1 MKKIFMLFGAL
12 MLMLNV
18 ATAQDCPFR
27 VKFEVTPASCYNN
40 GKVAYAMTNSSGE
53 VITSAG
59 SFTEVRAYYIEQG
72 DTAKHYSGRYLVNA
86 SGNMVYPNGWDTL
99 TVDYGTYTIGVEALC
114 WDGSTF
120 VKKDTQTVLTIPTT
134 YVKPSASSLYVTA
147 NTEDGFG
154 RRPSLNCVNT
164 GRVQLKIEDGRFP
177 YTVFVVNHNTGDT
190 LRVDTFDEPQY
201 TGTDL
206 TLYNYKDYYT
216 FDSLPPGDWDFYLVD
231 GCDYGLPRTGQKVEV
246 VDYPLLDYV
255 EVYASSGNMHDS
267 NVVKI
272 NAVLDKDYAYYNK
285 LLPDHVEYRF
295 TYDGVPSSDW
305 KPFPPVL
312 NGFRALL
319 TDTLASANQYC
330 DIWGKDIKLEYHRKY
345 CNDAVISKTFHLYK
359 PNDNYF
365 VRDSSDIRDS
375 LEEPPYTCDDLYYW
389 HRWYHE
395 IRYKYNDPYDITKNE
410 DDPYYRHHYTHP
422 LTWVYY
428 DTELDSVIKTEVV
441 SNISSESRLYDTDVE
456 AVYGDFSSY
465 TMSNPLNLPI
475 RRTLVDANGC
485 VIYTRFDSLPYC
497 YDHGPEIVDWQMY
510 HTQGDHCCATQGS
523 IGVREHFHSEVDPD
537 GTIIKLE
544 RSPYDNRYNFE
555 AVYSSATQSWTIH
568 RSSFENVAT
577 IKGGNDGLSME
588 LRDYCL
594 PSGPYH
600 FSIITPCHEFILK
613 DTIAFP
619 DVYSTKMIE
628 EPLFTSHQQCTDMYI
643 TYTQGKFARESRNT
657 SLTDGLPLPVVT
669 TELPTYF
676 QIIEGPTGGY
686 DGTLHQVNEPIRIS
700 MPGDFVV
707 KIAPSTSLYVCDLPD
722 YYDTIHYGGPT
733 VEFVYAYAFLC
744 DSTSTQGTAYV
755 KGTNGTPPYTYTLFN
770 DIDKQG
776 DTIEVI
782 TMSDTTQPAIF
793 SDKAMNSRHEMSCSI
808 EDACGAYFHVNFY
821 PRTMADLQKIW
832 FDGGLQVMETC
843 EGSTISAHAL
853 EIASILQYEWY
864 NPAGT
869 LIDSVSSPSIFIPR
883 EAQSGWYKV
892 VIRNSGCQDSIVDS
906 VRLTVKEAPTISL
919 SQTMEICPGEEA
931 NLSFTPTSPLGT
943 DTPMEFTIAFS
954 NGDGIETKTYHT
966 TSGVPVN
973 DTYITFTD
981 AKIYPLSNSDGNC
994 DYTWAD
1000 EHDTIRIMM
1009 KKNIADACTLLGSY
1023 DTVCYGSD
1031 ALFAARS
1038 TMEKPYTIRWYSDYE
1053 LTHLLKE
1060 ETMTAT
1066 GSDTSFYDTLALTH
1080 HAEVFVAIEKD
1091 GYCPTVYGLPT
1102 NSVNMT
1108 NGSTEIPCGKIYRLY
1123 DDGGATGDYS
1133 VGTNVRH
1140 TYTTTDGK
1148 PITIHFEELNLS
1160 ETSHLFIISGTEL
1173 NVDSVLFDLTA
1184 GSPNPGLISSNGN
1197 ALTLYFMP
1205 GMKTAAGW
1213 SAIVEHS
1220 PGMAVA
1226 DVWKKNAVVI
1236 RDEVCQSQTN
1246 TYDDPYG
1253 VVPNVVA
1260 DLSILNKNLRKAGT
1274 YTYTQTIPEADVHG
1288 CDSTVTFILT
1298 VNPPAHHDTTVV
1310 TTNFIINEQG
1320 GYLWPVD
1327 GRTYTT
1333 TGRYSKR
1340 TGLPNGCDSLD
1351 ILDFIVLQIDTTDN
1365 EICRDDTTKL
1375 GVSVT
1380 TPELTFRD
1388 ELIPPT
1394 IAIGDVLC
1402 DDGSIMKV
1410 DSFLASGKVA
1420 KGVVF
1425 YVDTTGVHGWAVS
1438 LAAEVEMPW
1447 ARTEVR
1453 TQVRSKIIY
1462 DNQFNAMFD
1471 QDGYA
1476 NTLAIKSSAEAAEGN
1491 DFETNAPA
1499 VYYCYYYDH
1508 HTFQAGETHL
1518 GWFMGSS
1525 TQMATLFVSRFR
1537 VNTILSKLSQ
1547 EYDSRVSLLGGG
1559 SSSTYNLRYFTS
1571 SECNSSSVIS
1581 CPESNGRGNL
1591 GSALSW
1597 YISKNENYVS
1607 RPIVSF

>member
-1 MKKIFMLFGAL
+1 M
-12 MLMLNV
+12 
-18 ATAQDCPFR
+18 
-27 VKFEVTPASCYNN
+27 
-40 GKVAYAMTNSSGE
+40 
-53 VITSAG
+53 
-59 SFTEVRAYYIEQG
+59 
-72 DTAKHYSGRYLVNA
+72 
-86 SGNMVYPNGWDTL
+86 
-99 TVDYGTYTIGVEALC
+99 EA
-114 WDGSTF
+114 
-120 VKKDTQTVLTIPTT
+120 I
-134 YVKPSASSLYVTA
+134 
-147 NTEDGFG
+147 
-154 RRPSLNCVNT
+154 
-164 GRVQLKIEDGRFP
+164 
-177 YTVFVVNHNTGDT
+177 
-190 LRVDTFDEPQY
+190 
-201 TGTDL
+201 
-206 TLYNYKDYYT
+206 
-216 FDSLPPGDWDFYLVD
+216 
-231 GCDYGLPRTGQKVEV
+231 
-246 VDYPLLDYV
+246 
-255 EVYASSGNMHDS
+255 
-267 NVVKI
+267 
-272 NAVLDKDYAYYNK
+272 
-285 LLPDHVEYRF
+285 
-295 TYDGVPSSDW
+295 
-305 KPFPPVL
+305 
-312 NGFRALL
+312 
-319 TDTLASANQYC
+319 
-330 DIWGKDIKLEYHRKY
+330 
-345 CNDAVISKTFHLYK
+345 
-359 PNDNYF
+359 
-365 VRDSSDIRDS
+365 
-375 LEEPPYTCDDLYYW
+375 
-389 HRWYHE
+389 
-395 IRYKYNDPYDITKNE
+395 
-410 DDPYYRHHYTHP
+410 
-422 LTWVYY
+422 
-428 DTELDSVIKTEVV
+428 
-441 SNISSESRLYDTDVE
+441 
-456 AVYGDFSSY
+456 YGDFSSY

-497 YDHGPEIVDWQMY
+497 YDYGPEIVDWEMY
-510 HTQGDHCCATQGS
+510 HTPGDHCCATQGS
-523 IGVREHFHSEVDPD
+523 IGVKEHFHSEVDPD

-568 RSSFENVAT
+568 RSNFENVAT

-600 FSIITPCHEFILK
+600 FRVITPCHEFILK

-628 EPLFTSHQQCTDMYI
+628 EPQFTSHQQCTDMYI

-657 SLTDGLPLPVVT
+657 SMTDGLPLPVET
-669 TELPTYF
+669 TELSTYF

-707 KIAPSTSLYVCDLPD
+707 KIAPSTSLFVCDLPD

-782 TMSDTTQPAIF
+782 TLSDTTQPAIF

-808 EDACGAYFHVNFY
+808 EDACG
-821 PRTMADLQKIW
+821 
-832 FDGGLQVMETC
+832 
-843 EGSTISAHAL
+843 GSTISAHAL
-853 EIASILQYEWY
+853 EIASILKYQWY
-864 NPAGT
+864 NPNGE

-883 EAQSGWYKV
+883 EADDGWYKV

-919 SQTMEICPGEEA
+919 SETMEICPGEEA
-931 NLSFTPTSPLGT
+931 HLSFTPTSPLGT

-954 NGDGIETKTYHT
+954 NGDGIETRTYST
-966 TSGVPVN
+966 TSGVPIN
-973 DTYITFTD
+973 DTFITFTD

-994 DYTWAD
+994 NYTWAD
-1000 EHDTIRIMM
+1000 ENDTIRVMM
-1009 KKNIADACTLLGSY
+1009 KKTIADACTLLGSY

-1031 ALFAARS
+1031 AFFAARS

-1066 GSDTSFYDTLALTH
+1066 GPDTSFYDTLALTH

-1160 ETSHLFIISGTEL
+1160 ETSHLFIINGSEL
-1173 NVDSVLFDLTA
+1173 NVDSILYDLTA
-1184 GSPNPGLISSNGN
+1184 GSENPGIITTPSNT
-1197 ALTLYFMP
+1197 LTLYFVP
-1205 GMKTAAGW
+1205 GMKPAPGW

-1220 PGMAVA
+1220 PGMSVA
-1226 DVWKKNAVVI
+1226 DVWKKNEVTL

-1253 VVPNVVA
+1253 VVPNVVP

-1274 YTYTQTIPEADVHG
+1274 YTYTQTIEGADSHG

-1298 VNPPAHHDTTVV
+1298 VNPPVHHDTTVV
-1310 TTNFIINEQG
+1310 TTNFILNDQG
-1320 GYLWPVD
+1320 GYVWPVN

-1340 TGLPNGCDSLD
+1340 TGLPDGCDSLD
-1351 ILDFIVLQIDTTDN
+1351 ILDFIVLQVDTTDN
-1365 EICRDDTTKL
+1365 EICRDDTTRL
-1375 GVSVT
+1375 GVTVT

-1388 ELIPPT
+1388 DVIPPT
-1394 IAIGDVLC
+1394 ITVGDVLC
-1402 DDGSIMKV
+1402 DDNTIMNI
-1410 DSFLASGKVA
+1410 DSFLVSGKVA

-1425 YVDTTGVHGWAVS
+1425 YVDRSGIHGLAVS
-1438 LAAEVEMPW
+1438 MSPEITLPW
-1447 ARTEVR
+1447 ARTEVS
-1453 TQVRSKIIY
+1453 TTVHSKTTY
-1462 DNQFNAMFD
+1462 TSLYNAILD
-1471 QDGYA
+1471 KDGYE
-1476 NTLAIKSSAEAAEGN
+1476 NTLFIKASAEAADGN
-1491 DFETNAPA
+1491 DFELNAPA
-1499 VYYCYYYDH
+1499 VHYCYYYDH
-1508 HTFQAGETHL
+1508 HTFAAGDIHL
-1518 GWFMGSS
+1518 GWFMASS
-1525 TQMATLFVSRFR
+1525 GQMAALFANRMP
-1537 VNTILSKLSQ
+1537 VNRTLSKLHSS
-1547 EYDSRVSLLGGG
+1547 YDSRISLLGENVG
-1559 SSSTYNLRYFTS
+1559 TYSKRYFTS
-1571 SECNSSSVIS
+1571 SECNLYQVVS
-1581 CPESNGRGNL
+1581 CPESNGGGSL
-1591 GSALSW
+1591 GSSLW
-1597 YISKNENYVS
+1597 WDISKSENHPT
-1607 RPIVSF
+1607 RPIISF

>member
-27 VKFEVTPASCYNN
+27 VKFEVIPASCYNN
-40 GKVAYAMTNSSGE
+40 GMVTYAMTNSAGE

-59 SFTEVRAYYIEQG
+59 SFTDVRAYYIEQG
-72 DTAKHYSGRYLVNA
+72 DTTKHYSGRYLVDA
-86 SGNMVYPNGWDTL
+86 SGNMNYLSGWDTL

-120 VKKDTQTVLTIPTT
+120 VKKDTHTVLTIPTT

-154 RRPSLNCVNT
+154 RRPSLNCANT

-177 YTVFVVNHNTGDT
+177 YTVFVVNHDTRDT
-190 LRVDTFDEPQY
+190 LRVDTFDMPQY

-206 TLYNYKDYYT
+206 TLYDYKDYYT
-216 FDSLPPGDWDFYLVD
+216 FDNLPPGDWDFYLVD
-231 GCDYGLPRTGQKVEV
+231 GCDYGLPRTGQRVEV

-285 LLPDHVEYRF
+285 LLPDYVEYRF
-295 TYDGVPSSDW
+295 TYNGVASSDW

-312 NGFRALL
+312 NGYRALL
-319 TDTLASANQYC
+319 TDTLASADKYC

-345 CNDAVISKTFHLYK
+345 CNDTVISKTFHLYK

-422 LTWVYY
+422 LTWIYY
-428 DTELDSVIKTEVV
+428 DTERNDTIKTQTIT
-441 SNISSESRLYDTDVE
+441 NITTPTRLYDTEVE
-456 AVYGDFSSY
+456 AIYGSFQDY
-465 TMSNPLNLPI
+465 TYSNPLRLPI
-475 RRTLVDANGC
+475 RRTLVDAHGC
-485 VIYTRFDSLPYC
+485 EVYTRFDYLTYC
-497 YDHGPEIVDWQMY
+497 YDHGPEIVDWEMY

-523 IGVREHFHSEVDPD
+523 IGVKEHSHSEVDPD

-568 RSSFENVAT
+568 RSNFENVAT

-600 FSIITPCHEFILK
+600 FRVITPCHEFILK

-619 DVYSTKMIE
+619 DVYSTKMIK
-628 EPLFTSHQQCTDMYI
+628 EPVFTQSQQCTDMYI

-707 KIAPSTSLYVCDLPD
+707 KVAPSTSLFVCDLPD

-782 TMSDTTQPAIF
+782 TLSDTTQPAIF

-832 FDGGLQVMETC
+832 FDGGLTVMETC
-843 EGSTISAHAL
+843 EGSTISVHAL
-853 EIASILQYEWY
+853 EIASILKYQWY
-864 NPAGT
+864 NPDGE

-883 EAQSGWYKV
+883 GADDGWYKV
-892 VIRNSGCQDSIVDS
+892 IIRNSGCQDSIVDS

-1000 EHDTIRIMM
+1000 ESDTIRVMM

-1031 ALFAARS
+1031 AFFAARS

-1066 GSDTSFYDTLALTH
+1066 GPDTSFYDTLALTH
-1080 HAEVFVAIEKD
+1080 HAEVFVTIDKD
-1091 GYCPTVYGLPT
+1091 GFCPTVYGLPT
-1102 NSVNMT
+1102 NSVNFA
-1108 NGSTEIPCGKIYRLY
+1108 NGSTEIACGQVIRVY
-1123 DDGGATGDYS
+1123 DDGGATGDYAT
-1133 VGTNVRH
+1133 GTNTKH

-1148 PITIHFEELNLS
+1148 PVTIHFEELNLS
-1160 ETSHLFIISGTEL
+1160 ETAHLFVINGTAL
-1173 NVDSVLFDLTA
+1173 NVDSVLYDLTA
-1184 GSPNPGLISSNGN
+1184 GSPNPGVISSNGN
-1197 ALTLYFMP
+1197 ALTLYFIP
-1205 GMKTAAGW
+1205 GMKSAAGW

-1220 PGMAVA
+1220 PGMSIA
-1226 DVWKKNAVVI
+1226 DVYKKNEVVL

-1253 VVPNVVA
+1253 VVPNVVP

-1274 YTYTQTIPEADVHG
+1274 YTYTQTIEGADRHG

-1298 VNPPAHHDTTVV
+1298 VNPPVHHDTTVV
-1310 TTNFIINEQG
+1310 TTNFILNDQG
-1320 GYLWPVD
+1320 GYVWPVN

-1340 TGLPNGCDSLD
+1340 TGLPDGCDSLD
-1351 ILDFIVLQIDTTDN
+1351 ILDFIVLQVDTSNN
-1365 EICRDDTTKL
+1365 EICRGDTAII

-1380 TPELTFRD
+1380 TPDISFRD
-1388 ELIPPT
+1388 DLIPPT
-1394 IAIGDVLC
+1394 IAIGDVWC
-1402 DDGSIMKV
+1402 DDGSFMKV
-1410 DSFLASGKVA
+1410 DSFLASDKVA

-1425 YVDTTGVHGWAVS
+1425 YVDSTGFHGLAVS
-1438 LAAEVEMPW
+1438 LWYSDTRMQW
-1447 ARTEVR
+1447 ATSYGQWTPKLYTGNVNPNV
-1453 TQVRSKIIY
+1453 TNLY
-1462 DNQFNAMFD
+1462 AFAMN
-1471 QDGYA
+1471 GME
-1476 NTLAIKSSAEAAEGN
+1476 NTLSIKEHAEALPGG
-1491 DFETNAPA
+1491 FQTNAPA
-1499 VYYCYYYDH
+1499 AYFCYYYDH
-1508 HTFQAGETHL
+1508 ITGTVGTEHKGWYLPAVGEYYI
-1518 GWFMGSS
+1518 FNI
-1525 TQMATLFVSRFR
+1525 FR
-1537 VNTILSKLSQ
+1537 DEINPTLSKLRTRYNSNTL
-1547 EYDSRVSLLGGG
+1547 EMGNWATSTECSTNGTYMPILGPGIPA
-1559 SSSTYNLRYFTS
+1559 SIPSFNVICQDKSYLYF
-1571 SECNSSSVIS
+1571 V
-1581 CPESNGRGNL
+1581 
-1591 GSALSW
+1591 
-1597 YISKNENYVS
+1597 
-1607 RPIVSF
+1607 RPIIAF